1 MNRKLL
7 RIVFAATVLSAS
19 ILPGTAALAQGAASS
34 FNRDVIVILRD
45 QRPDLPAVRGA
56 RQARATALAIAQ
68 VPIVTHLQASG
79 ATRIRGF
86 VLINAVAANVSA
98 AEEELLAAHPLVQA
112 VVPVVAVKL
121 PHFRETSSPQS
132 KNGNAPRRAAG
143 RIRHCATPSSPRRC
157 NSPTLPLTIPPSRK
171 RSGSATAMENS

>member
-19 ILPGTAALAQGAASS
+19 ILTGTAALAQGAASS

-98 AEEELLAAHPLVQA
+98 AEEELLAAHPLV
-112 VVPVVAVKL
+112 
-121 PHFRETSSPQS
+121 
-132 KNGNAPRRAAG
+132 
-143 RIRHCATPSSPRRC
+143 
-157 NSPTLPLTIPPSRK
+157 
-171 RSGSATAMENS
+171 